1 VAVSPVRIR
10 PLIAVLSR
18 VPLFVEA
25 LRAAF
30 EGIAD
35 VHSVSADDVEAPG
48 LVRAFRPDVVIIEG
62 GQTVA
67 IDPAVPCVR
76 VELSSRCV
84 SVRSAGDWET
94 LDVELSP
101 EAIRNVVVAALYG
114 GDAT

>member
-1 VAVSPVRIR
+1 VAVAPARTQ

-35 VHSVSADDVEAPG
+35 VQSVSADDVAAHG

-62 GQTVA
+62 ADTGAVD
-67 IDPAVPCVR
+67 IAVPCVR
-76 VELSSRCV
+76 VELNEQRLSIWS
-84 SVRSAGDWET
+84 GGEWKTIE
-94 LDVELSP
+94 VELSP
-101 EAIRNVVVAALYG
+101 ETIRNVAVAALYG
-114 GDAT
+114 GDTP

>member
-1 VAVSPVRIR
+1 MAVAPPRTR
-10 PLIAVLSR
+10 PLVAVLSR

-35 VHSVSADDVEAPG
+35 LQSVSTDDIEAQG

-62 GQTVA
+62 EETGLFEVE
-67 IDPAVPCVR
+67 VPCVR
-76 VELSSRCV
+76 VDLSTKCV
-84 SVRSAGDWET
+84 SIRRGREWER

-101 EAIRNVVVAALYG
+101 TAIRNVAVAALYG
-114 GDAT
+114 GALT